1 MTRGGD
7 RIPAKLSYVPMPNM
21 FAVAVD
27 VTLILLRPAVKLA
40 TDNLVAG

>member
-1 MTRGGD
+1 MTRRGE
-7 RIPAKLSYVPMPNM
+7 RIPAKLSYVPMPSM
-21 FAVAVD
+21 FSVAVD